1 RRPRGPAGRRHRR
14 RAPAGQRAGFLVAL
28 FGPAQ
33 LAGAVRRALGE
44 GAADLVG
51 LWEAT
56 GHRPLASALGALDPA
71 LRERF
76 DRLPLLLGE
85 PPLPKTLRRLVK
97 DPSIA
102 DAYALD
108 LVARRIRRA
117 IGRLAL
123 TDDPVIARAL
133 AKPSTEPLLCAL
145 AVATACGAPG
155 ADLAAVMPPRTVT
168 VPGYPATTLHDED
181 GPWPRALPAARE
193 LGADTAVFWD
203 EIAEHGLRVPASWL
217 AHGGWPGLWSRAHA
231 HRR

>member
-1 RRPRGPAGRRHRR
+1 M
-14 RAPAGQRAGFLVAL
+14 
-28 FGPAQ
+28 
-33 LAGAVRRALGE
+33 
-44 GAADLVG
+44 
-51 LWEAT
+51 
-56 GHRPLASALGALDPA
+56 
-71 LRERF
+71 
-76 DRLPLLLGE
+76 
-85 PPLPKTLRRLVK
+85 
-97 DPSIA
+97 
-102 DAYALD
+102 
-108 LVARRIRRA
+108 ARRIRRA